1 MTWSKIDL
9 CVKNDNNFKLI
20 DGKTCYAF
28 DILLLLNIIITII
41 IIVIIV
47 SSSSPS
53 SLWFLSLSLLILS
66 SLNSF
71 LNKSIAKQQHKK
83 EYQEILHKLNL

>member
-20 DGKTCYAF
+20 DGKTCYVF

-53 SLWFLSLSLLILS
+53 SLWFFIFITI
-66 SLNSF
+66 NIVIIKF
-71 LNKSIAKQQHKK
+71 LF
-83 EYQEILHKLNL
+83 E